1 MTFGYNS
8 DKVVL
13 ENIIEVE
20 RECTIMAKGMSL
32 GLRIN
37 PTNGETFDVWGY
49 VTYKDFPDCGRIYY
63 CAGSSYMEAC
73 VEKVYSVKQSAE
85 ELYRLATPVE

>member
-1 MTFGYNS
+1 VTT
-8 DKVVL
+8 KIRL
-13 ENIIEVE
+13 
-20 RECTIMAKGMSL
+20 REWNLMAKGLSL
-32 GLRIN
+32 GLRIK
-37 PTNGETFDVWGY
+37 PTNGEPFDVWGI

-85 ELYRLATPVE
+85 ELYKLATANE

>member
-1 MTFGYNS
+1 
-8 DKVVL
+8 L
-13 ENIIEVE
+13 AIHLPLVE
-20 RECTIMAKGMSL
+20 DGRLLAKL
-32 GLRIN
+32 VK
-37 PTNGETFDVWGY
+37 PTNGEPFDVWGI

-85 ELYRLATPVE
+85 ELYKLATANE